1 MEIKTPIIEVKM
13 TGGTRGIQGEKGVP
27 GKDGESGATFTPS
40 ISTDGI
46 LSWNNDK
53 GLTNPSEVNIKGPQG
68 NQGVPGVGI
77 ESITTGMTTQNE
89 GYTVTPL
96 VFQKSDNSTSEINV
110 WVKNG
115 IDGANGESGE
125 TGATFTP
132 SVSES
137 GDLSWTNDRDL
148 DNPSTINI
156 KGDSGLSYLIHA
168 EPIGSTGEPTKDQYF
183 VCSLNKFNRMPQVD
197 DVFLIN
203 WRSSTKK
210 FSAYLTIAKI
220 TEVRETNAACRVLYS
235 SKIGGEN
242 GTDGIS
248 ITSVTAGTST
258 ESDGYTMTPVTFE
271 KSDGSNVTVNIS
283 AKNGLD
289 GTGSGDMSK
298 SVYDTNNDGIVDNA
312 ETVNGHTVEKDVPEN
327 AQFTDTTN
335 YEQFTNKPQIN
346 NVELLGNK
354 TLDELGIQEKG
365 NYALQEAVDAI
376 EGQVQETENTID
388 NLSDSINNLSNTTN
402 ELNNK
407 IDKIVLKSLSDIGLS
422 EFTTLDAIVTAVPNG
437 KTLQLYLTT
446 DNATTLYNST
456 GGNGNIPV
464 TISGLLTVEKHSEN
478 GFAFI
483 KYQTTES
490 IGSPDNN
497 SDGGVYYTTKLNV
510 YRDWVR
516 VGKNI
521 RIKELYTGSVASTTT
536 VTMNDNYDNYD
547 MIVAFVRSDYNNY
560 KLISW
565 YKGYYGYKQNCTI
578 VQSNGYASYGYIGLN
593 SDNKCTI
600 TSAGVIGLNNLT
612 LDNIIGI
619 NFDGKAG
626 DE

>member
-210 FSAYLTIAKI
+210 FPAYLTIAKI
-220 TEVRETNAACRVLYS
+220 TEVREKNAACRVLYS

-354 TLDELGIQEKG
+354 TLDDLGIQPK
-365 NYALQEAVDAI
+365 QI
-376 EGQVQETENTID
+376 I
-388 NLSDSINNLSNTTN
+388 TN
-402 ELNNK
+402 
-407 IDKIVLKSLSDIGLS
+407 LSDIGITVSSSTVLS
-422 EFTTLDAIVTAVPNG
+422 DIISAVPNNSV
-437 KTLQLYLTT
+437 LNVYLNNEQAEFLYNNSDTFGNLPSDFAGVLTVQKLEAANITIQYETIYLYKDPTIYYTTCIGTEFRQWNVVSHGEKVLWSNPNSSGLVDATYVINLSSSDYDELRWIFTYSNTT
-446 DNATTLYNST
+446 DNQFST
-456 GGNGNIPV
+456 NCLKGQNVMSVI
-464 TISGLLTVEKHSEN
+464 
-478 GFAFI
+478 
-483 KYQTTES
+483 
-490 IGSPDNN
+490 IG
-497 SDGGVYYTTKLNV
+497 
-510 YRDWVR
+510 
-516 VGKNI
+516 
-521 RIKELYTGSVASTTT
+521 
-536 VTMNDNYDNYD
+536 
-547 MIVAFVRSDYNNY
+547 YNNATLIRRIIDYVSPTQY
-560 KLISW
+560 KCRNAR
-565 YKGYYGYKQNCTI
+565 YG
-578 VQSNGYASYGYIGLN
+578 AS
-593 SDNKCTI
+593 D
-600 TSAGVIGLNNLT
+600 SAEHIIPIAVIG
-612 LDNIIGI
+612 I
-619 NFDGKAG
+619 KR
-626 DE
+626 

>member
-1 MEIKTPIIEVKM
+1 MEIKTPIIEIKM
-13 TGGTRGIQGEKGVP
+13 TGGTRGIQGEKGIP
-27 GKDGESGATFTPS
+27 GKDGENGATFTPTV
-40 ISTDGI
+40 STDGV
-46 LSWNNDK
+46 LHWDNDK
-53 GLTNPSEVNIKGPQG
+53 GLPNPLDTSIKGPEGEKGSQG
-68 NQGVPGVGI
+68 Y
-77 ESITTGMTTQNE
+77 SITRVQKKAGE
-89 GYTVTPL
+89 GLP
-96 VFQKSDNSTSEINV
+96 
-110 WVKNG
+110 G
-115 IDGANGESGE
+115 
-125 TGATFTP
+125 
-132 SVSES
+132 
-137 GDLSWTNDRDL
+137 
-148 DNPSTINI
+148 
-156 KGDSGLSYLIHA
+156 
-168 EPIGSTGEPTKDQYF
+168 TKDTYG
-183 VCSLNKFNRMPQVD
+183 LYID
-197 DVFLIN
+197 DPEE
-203 WRSSTKK
+203 
-210 FSAYLTIAKI
+210 
-220 TEVRETNAACRVLYS
+220 TEVGSFEVYNGAD
-235 SKIGGEN
+235 GE
-242 GTDGIS
+242 
-248 ITSVTAGTST
+248 
-258 ESDGYTMTPVTFE
+258 
-271 KSDGSNVTVNIS
+271 
-283 AKNGLD
+283 
-289 GTGSGDMSK
+289 GSGDMSK

-312 ETVNGHTVEKDVPEN
+312 EKVNGHTVEKDVPEN

-376 EGQVQETENTID
+376 EGQVQETENIID

-456 GGNGNIPV
+456 GGNGNIPAA
-464 TISGLLTVEKHSEN
+464 ISGLLTVEKRSEN

-490 IGSPDNN
+490 LGEPDNN
-497 SDGGVYYTTKLNV
+497 SDGGVYYTTKFNV

-521 RIKELYTGSVASTTT
+521 RIKELYSGSVASTTT
-536 VTMNDNYDNYD
+536 VTLSDNYDNYD
-547 MIVAFVRSDYNNY
+547 MIVAFVRADYNNY
-560 KLISW
+560 KLINW
-565 YKGYYGYKQNCTI
+565 YKGYYGYKQNCT
-578 VQSNGYASYGYIGLN
+578 VLQSNGYCSYGYIGLN

-600 TSAGVIGLNNLT
+600 TSAGFIGLNNLT

>member
-115 IDGANGESGE
+115 IDGVNGESGE

-156 KGDSGLSYLIHA
+156 KGDSGLPYLVFT
-168 EPIGSTGEPTKDQYF
+168 ESMGSTGKPSQNTYF
-183 VCSLNKFNRMPQVD
+183 VCNLDKFNRMPQVD
-197 DVFLIN
+197 DVFLII
-203 WRSSTKK
+203 WRSSTGK
-210 FSAYLTIAKI
+210 FPPYLAIAKI
-220 TEVRETNAACRVLYS
+220 TEVRATNAACTVLYS
-235 SKIGGEN
+235 SKIGGE
-242 GTDGIS
+242 DGIS

-271 KSDGSNVTVNIS
+271 KSDGSNVTVNVS

-298 SVYDTNNDGIVDNA
+298 SVYDINNNGIVDNA
-312 ETVNGHTVEKDVPEN
+312 EKINGHTVEKDVPEN
-327 AQFTDTTN
+327 AQFTDTIN

-346 NVELLGNK
+346 NVELSGNK

-365 NYALQEAVDAI
+365 NYALQEAVDVI

-437 KTLQLYLTT
+437 KTLQLYLSN
-446 DNATTLYNST
+446 DNASTLYGTSGGT
-456 GGNGNIPV
+456 GNLPTNIAG
-464 TISGLLTVEKHSEN
+464 ILTVQKETGIDWVYITYKTNLSVFEN
-478 GFAFI
+478 NKAGIF
-483 KYQTTES
+483 
-490 IGSPDNN
+490 
-497 SDGGVYYTTKLNV
+497 YTTKFTG
-510 YRDWVR
+510 YREWTR
-516 VGKNI
+516 VVNNMQVT
-521 RIKELYTGSVASTTT
+521 ELYVGSVNSTTT
-536 VTMNDNYDNYD
+536 VTLNDNYNNYD
-547 MIVAFVRSDYNNY
+547 MIVAFVRADYNNY
-560 KLISW
+560 KLITC
-565 YKGYYGYKQNCTI
+565 YKGYYGHKLNCT
-578 VQSNGYASYGYIGLN
+578 VLQSNGYCTYGYIALN
-593 SDNKCTI
+593 NNNKCTI
-600 TSAGVIGLNNLT
+600 TSAGAIGLSNLI
-612 LDNIIGI
+612 LDRIIGI
-619 NFDGKAG
+619 NFNKVNG

>member
-156 KGDSGLSYLIHA
+156 KGDSGLPYLIHT
-168 EPIGSTGEPTKDQYF
+168 EPIGSTGEPAKDQYF
-183 VCSLNKFNRMPQVD
+183 VRNLNKFNRMPQVD
-197 DVFLIN
+197 DVFFII
-203 WRSSTKK
+203 WRSSTGK
-210 FSAYLTIAKI
+210 FPPYLVVAKI
-220 TEVRETNAACRVLYS
+220 TEVRATNATCTVLYS
-235 SKIGGEN
+235 SKIGGE
-242 GTDGIS
+242 DGIS

-437 KTLQLYLTT
+437 KTLRLYLSD
-446 DNATTLYNST
+446 DNASTLYGTS
-456 GGNGNIPV
+456 GGRGNLPTNIA
-464 TISGLLTVEKHSEN
+464 GLLTVQKNSEN
-478 GFAFI
+478 
-483 KYQTTES
+483 
-490 IGSPDNN
+490 NW
-497 SDGGVYYTTKLNV
+497 VYITYKTNLSVFENEKAGIFYTTKFTG

-547 MIVAFVRSDYNNY
+547 MIVAFVRADYNNY

-600 TSAGVIGLNNLT
+600 TSTGVIGLNNLT

>member
-13 TGGTRGIQGEKGVP
+13 TGGTRGIQGEKGIP
-27 GKDGESGATFTPS
+27 GKDGENGATFTPS

-96 VFQKSDNSTSEINV
+96 VFQKSDKSTSEINV

-156 KGDSGLSYLIHA
+156 KGDSGLPYLIYI
-168 EPIGSTGEPTKDQYF
+168 EPIGSTGEPAKGQYF

-203 WRSSTKK
+203 WLSATKK
-210 FSAYLTIAKI
+210 FPAYLTIAKI
-220 TEVRETNAACRVLYS
+220 TEVREPNAACRVLYS
-235 SKIGGEN
+235 FKIGGEN

-312 ETVNGHTVEKDVPEN
+312 ETVNGHTVEKNVPEN

-346 NVELLGNK
+346 NVELSGNK
-354 TLDELGIQEKG
+354 TLDELGIQAKG
-365 NYALQEAVDAI
+365 NYALQEVVDAI
-376 EGQVQETENTID
+376 EGQVQETENTMD

-402 ELNNK
+402 ELNDK

-437 KTLQLYLTT
+437 KTLRLYLSD
-446 DNATTLYNST
+446 DNASTLYGTSGGT
-456 GGNGNIPV
+456 GNLPTNIAG
-464 TISGLLTVEKHSEN
+464 ILTVQKNSEN
-478 GFAFI
+478 
-483 KYQTTES
+483 
-490 IGSPDNN
+490 NW
-497 SDGGVYYTTKLNV
+497 VYITYKTNLSVFENANAGIFYTTKFTG
-510 YRDWVR
+510 YRDWTR
-516 VGKNI
+516 VVNNMQVT
-521 RIKELYTGSVASTTT
+521 ELYVGSVNSTKT
-536 VTMNDNYDNYD
+536 VTLNDNYNNYD
-547 MIVAFVRSDYNNY
+547 MIVAFVRADYNNY
-560 KLISW
+560 KLITW
-565 YKGYYGYKQNCTI
+565 YKGYYGYKQNCTV

-593 SDNKCTI
+593 SNNKCTI
-600 TSAGVIGLNNLT
+600 TSAGSIGLANLI
-612 LDNIIGI
+612 LDRIIGI
-619 NFDGKAG
+619 NFNKVSG